1 MAENYKKHT
10 EKLCR
15 KIARS
20 YMHHVLRDS
29 GRPVAFVKADNRK
42 RVQVM
47 LDEASLATCIRKGL
61 VATAEKE
68 YPGKA
73 GKAFAVYMLNICL
86 DGDEISKE
94 GLEVMK
100 SVLTDGV
107 NSVLDLEKN
116 NG

>member
-1 MAENYKKHT
+1 MVENYKKHT

-20 YMHHVLRDS
+20 YIHHVLRDS
-29 GRPVAFVKADNRK
+29 GRPVAFVKADSGE

-47 LDEASLATCIRKGL
+47 LDEESLVTCISKGL
-61 VATAEKE
+61 VATAEKKYQGNKGRE
-68 YPGKA
+68 
-73 GKAFAVYMLNICL
+73 FAVYILNICL
-86 DGDEISKE
+86 DGDEISKK
-94 GLEVMK
+94 GLDAMK

-116 NG
+116 ND